1 MDMAKNDK
9 NLDNALSNAIDD
21 LLKDY
26 RGAMKEAI
34 KFAAEQ
40 AGKDLMTKAK
50 TCLQEYY
57 ESYDPTERYDRTNTL
72 QYAFLPYSQIKY
84 GDDKVVGKV
93 GVEYSASMLEQMM
106 PSPVYYQGRDGTQ
119 KIKHEGY
126 YGSSN
131 YQPVDAVWVLDN
143 YLRGI
148 HPTTNGGSTS
158 ETAIYYEI
166 FDAKSPNQKM
176 NEFIK
181 EYDKTF
187 DENVLLGLLAQ
198 IAKKM

>member
-1 MDMAKNDK
+1 MAKNDK
-9 NLDNALSNAIDD
+9 NLDKALSDAIDD
-21 LLKDY
+21 LLTDY

-40 AGKDLMTKAK
+40 AGKDLMAKAK

-57 ESYDPTERYDRTNTL
+57 DNYDPTEQYERTHTL
-72 QYAFLPYSQIKY
+72 QYAFLPYFKVDY
-84 GDDKVVGKV
+84 GEDKVVGKV
-93 GVEYSASMLEQMM
+93 GVEYSPSMLEQMM
-106 PSPVYYQGRDGTQ
+106 PSPTYYTGRDGNK
-119 KIKHEGY
+119 KIRHEGY

-131 YQPVDAVWVLDN
+131 YQPVDANWVLDN

-148 HPTTNGGSTS
+148 HPTTNGGSTP

-166 FDAKSPNQKM
+166 FDAKSPDQKM
-176 NEFIK
+176 KEFIK
-181 EYDKTF
+181 SYDKTF
-187 DENVLLGLLAQ
+187 DENVLLGLLGQ